1 MTKRTAYIRSVG
13 RFLPERKLTNKDFE
27 KMVDTSEEWII
38 TRTGIRERRILA
50 PGLGNSHMAT
60 PAAKECLE
68 RAGVDPAEIDVV
80 IVATVTPDMLFPA
93 TACLVARN
101 IGAKNAWGFD
111 LNAGCCGFLY
121 ATSVGVQMIESG
133 RVSKALVIGSDV
145 MNTIVDYSDRNTCV
159 LFGDAAG
166 AVLLDSCSEPGY
178 GVLDFIMHVD
188 GTGEPYLHMKAGGS
202 RKPSSHETV
211 EKKEHFICQ
220 DGRNVFKTAV
230 KEMADVSAEILNR
243 NGLTGDDVSLFV
255 PHQAN
260 LRIIDAAAK
269 RMGIE
274 NGKVVINIDK
284 YGNTTDATLP
294 LALYEAAVEKKY
306 KLKKGDYVVL
316 AAFGAGYTWGSTL
329 LRWWE
334 PENGEQG
341 SE

>member
-1 MTKRTAYIRSVG
+1 MMTKRTAYVRSVG

-27 KMVDTSEEWII
+27 KMVDTTDEWIVS
-38 TRTGIRERRILA
+38 RTGIHERRILT
-50 PGLGNSHMAT
+50 PGLGNSSMAV
-60 PAAKECLE
+60 PAAKDCIE

-93 TACLVARN
+93 TACLVARD

-121 ATSVGVQMIESG
+121 SMSVAVQMLESG
-133 RVSKALVIGSDV
+133 RMKKALVVGSDV
-145 MNTIVDYSDRNTCV
+145 MSTIADYSDRNTCV

-166 AVLLDSCSEPGY
+166 AILLDSCSEAGH
-178 GVLDFIMHVD
+178 GVLDFILHID
-188 GTGEPYLHMKAGGS
+188 GAGEPYLHMKAGGS
-202 RKPSSHETV
+202 RKPPSHETV
-211 EKKEHFICQ
+211 EKREHFIYQ

-230 KEMADVSAEILNR
+230 KEMADVSAEILTR
-243 NGLTGDDVSLFV
+243 NGLTGNDISLFV

-260 LRIIDAAAK
+260 LRIIDAAAR

-274 NGKVVINIDK
+274 NGKVIKNIDK
-284 YGNTTDATLP
+284 YGNTTSATLP

-306 KLKKGDYVVL
+306 QLNKGDYVVM
-316 AAFGAGYTWGSTL
+316 AAFGAGYTWGSVL

-334 PENGEQG
+334 QENGA
-341 SE
+341 